1 MAQTHSLRTALG
13 LVIGFSLSTMAGP
26 VRASDTKDRVKGV
39 AGGMLLGSEVVC
51 MTGAAFGLEPAWAY
65 GLGAAAGAALGGWA
79 GYGLAGSTSARPS
92 SFLLAGGIA
101 LVIPTLISV
110 ITATHLQEPETL
122 RQEVPTDPPAPEGR
136 LELPTLEVLPVF
148 TRTELAEFGKTQAT
162 EVRLSLLRGV
172 F

>member
-1 MAQTHSLRTALG
+1 MAQTLPLRAALG
-13 LVIGFSLSTMAGP
+13 LIIGFSFPTIAGP
-26 VRASDTKDRVKGV
+26 ARASDTRDRVKGV

-65 GLGAAAGAALGGWA
+65 GVGAAAGAVLGGWA
-79 GYGLAGSTSARPS
+79 GYGLAGSMSARPS

-101 LVIPTLISV
+101 LVIPALISV
-110 ITATHLQEPETL
+110 ITATHLQAPETL
-122 RQEVPTDPPAPEGR
+122 RQEEPAQAAPPEGR
-136 LELPTLEVLPVF
+136 LELPTLEVLPLF
-148 TRTELAEFGKTQAT
+148 TRTELAELGRTQAT

>member
-1 MAQTHSLRTALG
+1 MAQAPSVRAALG
-13 LVIGFSLSTMAGP
+13 LMLGFSLATVAAP
-26 VRASDTKDRVKGV
+26 ARASDTKDRAKGV

-65 GLGAAAGAALGGWA
+65 GIGAAAGAALGGWA

-101 LVIPTLISV
+101 LVIPTLISM

-122 RQEVPTDPPAPEGR
+122 RQEEPADPPAPEGR
-136 LELPTLEVLPVF
+136 LELPSLEVLPVF
-148 TRTELAEFGKTQAT
+148 TRTELAELGRAQAT